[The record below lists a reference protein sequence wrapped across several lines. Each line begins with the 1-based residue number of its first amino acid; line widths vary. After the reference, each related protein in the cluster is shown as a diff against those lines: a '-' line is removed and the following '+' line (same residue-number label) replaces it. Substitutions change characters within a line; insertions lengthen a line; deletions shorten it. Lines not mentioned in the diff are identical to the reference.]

1 MKDAKN
7 MDYLFD
13 YLKVLFSVV
22 LLAVGFIVQKIYQK
36 GSASSNE
43 SSVMFS
49 IITACCS
56 VVVLILLNGFSF
68 AFTWYSAINSLI
80 RAFCGLA
87 YTVLGFQIM
96 REGKVAFYML
106 FLMSGGMLVP
116 AVWGWLFLNEDVT
129 ILRVLGVAVI
139 VASIALSNSGDSRP
153 SAGTLLKC
161 CAVFFLNGF
170 VSVFSK
176 LHQVNTVYDAVGTT
190 EYAMLGTVCSLLM
203 SMALLAVITL
213 KNKSYKELR
222 TQFRLRT
229 LLLVPLYSAIGTV
242 SSLFQLDGAKNLP
255 ASVLYPMITGGTIV
269 LTGLFAL
276 LFFGEKLSRRGWVG
290 ILLCLAGTCM
300 FL

>member
-1 MKDAKN
+1 

-36 GSASSNE
+36 GSVSSNG

-49 IITACCS
+49 IISAFCS
-56 VVVLILLNGFSF
+56 VIVLVLLNGFSF
-68 AFTWYSAINSLI
+68 AFTPYSAVNSLL
-80 RAFCGLA
+80 RSFCALA

-116 AVWGWLFLNEDVT
+116 AVWGWLFLAEEVT
-129 ILRVLGVAVI
+129 PLRVLGSLVL
-139 VASIALSNSGDSRP
+139 VASIALSNSGESRP
-153 SAGTLLKC
+153 SLKTVLKC

-170 VSVFSK
+170 VSVLSK
-176 LHQVNTVYDAVGTT
+176 LHQINTAYSAVGTT
-190 EYAMLGTVCSLLM
+190 EYAMLGTLCTLLM
-203 SMALLAVITL
+203 SMALLAVMTV
-213 KNKSYKELR
+213 KNKSYGELR
-222 TQFRLRT
+222 THFRLRT
-229 LLLVPLYSAIGTV
+229 LLLVPLYSALGTV

-255 ASVLYPMITGGTIV
+255 ASVLYPMITGGTVV

-276 LFFGEKLSRRGWVG
+276 LFFGEKLSRRGWAG
-290 ILLCLAGTCM
+290 IALCLAGTCM